1 MKLYKKE
8 FETSV
13 GKIIIE
19 QISDCGIT
27 SKKAEHIVI
36 PFRCSLAE
44 AVGGKTTS
52 SVTLCKYSLSLAMT
66 KKQGNRSFGIYD
78 SELEEL
84 GEAVFQL
91 HENTEVDRPC
101 LPLGVIVACDGF
113 VDPSTDDSFRDYAY
127 EHPVQDG
134 EKLFQPEVMLGIA
147 RAAIEYAKQF
157 ADMATAKEHKIYFA
171 YVGLA
176 EKWDDDE
183 MPKGLLE
190 AELKAM
196 AAFKAA
202 GFAVFRNYYG
212 ATMGDKIYLA
222 VHCDA
227 ADHPDESEESLANW
241 QKSVKEFPRYTGGDF
256 LKQQEF

>member
-44 AVGGKTTS
+44 SIGGKTT
-52 SVTLCKYSLSLAMT
+52 SVTLCKYGLSLAMT
-66 KKQGNRSFGIYD
+66 KKHGNRSFGIYD

-113 VDPSTDDSFRDYAY
+113 VNPSTDDSLRDYAY

-134 EKLFQPEVMLGIA
+134 KKLFQPDVMLGIA
-147 RAAIEYAKQF
+147 RAAIEYAMQF
-157 ADMATAKEHKIYFA
+157 ADRATAKEHKIYFA

-183 MPKGLLE
+183 EMPKGLVE

-212 ATMGDKIYLA
+212 ASMGDY
-222 VHCDA
+222 
-227 ADHPDESEESLANW
+227 PDESEESLANW